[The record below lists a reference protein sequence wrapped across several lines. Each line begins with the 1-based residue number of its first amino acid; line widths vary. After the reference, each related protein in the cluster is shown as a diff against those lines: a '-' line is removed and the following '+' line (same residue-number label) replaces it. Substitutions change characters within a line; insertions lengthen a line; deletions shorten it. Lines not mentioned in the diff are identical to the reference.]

1 MYRSTHHTFVYQ
13 YTCIVYFRHHGH
25 LWMWEA
31 AASGRG
37 PIPGSL
43 AAGPHGCCSLPS
55 SSLKKSFPTE
65 FLFFQKNFKLVSSR
79 PAGLIA
85 DQRIFLQQQ
94 SEWILFYCWYSLFC
108 RIIGS
113 LKIVYLLGRIQSI
126 NRNFGAEAGLPTLLQ
141 FWIFLQIIWVPAAA
155 DDFFKISLV
164 SLRPTTVGLFVTC
177 VLMVLVVIKAWD

>member
-13 YTCIVYFRHHGH
+13 YTCIVYFLHHGH

-31 AASGRG
+31 AASAMG

-79 PAGLIA
+79 QAGLIA

-155 DDFFKISLV
+155 DDFF
-164 SLRPTTVGLFVTC
+164 
-177 VLMVLVVIKAWD
+177 

>member
-1 MYRSTHHTFVYQ
+1 MRRSTHHTFVLNPLVL
-13 YTCIVYFRHHGH
+13 YTFGNTCEGVWGCFCLLHV
-25 LWMWEA
+25 
-31 AASGRG
+31 
-37 PIPGSL
+37 
-43 AAGPHGCCSLPS
+43 AGPHGCCSLPS
-55 SSLKKSFPTE
+55 SSLKKSFATSVTDWIFVFP
-65 FLFFQKNFKLVSSR
+65 KNFKLVSSR
-79 PAGLIA
+79 PTGLIA

>member
-1 MYRSTHHTFVYQ
+1 MYRWTHHTFVHPIHLY
-13 YTCIVYFRHHGH
+13 CILRHHGH

-31 AASGRG
+31 
-37 PIPGSL
+37 GSL

-55 SSLKKSFPTE
+55 SSLKKSFATSEPDWI
-65 FLFFQKNFKLVSSR
+65 FVFPKKFKLVSSR
-79 PAGLIA
+79 PTGLIA

-108 RIIGS
+108 RIIES

-155 DDFFKISLV
+155 DDFFKISLG
-164 SLRPTTVGLFVTC
+164 SLRPTTIGLFVTC